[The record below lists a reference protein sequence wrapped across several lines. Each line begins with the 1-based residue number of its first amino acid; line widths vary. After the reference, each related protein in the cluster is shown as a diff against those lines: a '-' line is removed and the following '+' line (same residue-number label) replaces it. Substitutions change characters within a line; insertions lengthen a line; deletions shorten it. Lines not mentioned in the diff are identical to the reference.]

1 MSARSDGEE
10 TNLMNEFLSDHARSV
25 LLPDRRCTATSRSTG
40 ERCRKSSALGQF
52 VCDQHGAKSPLSIQA
67 AKERMAIL
75 VEPAMEVLYRATRSA
90 PPCETCGRSDA
101 DRDPTAVRAAQ
112 IILDRT
118 GHHPTLAL
126 TTAGPAAN
134 PYQDLTD
141 DELIEKLEAMLAD
154 ARERRDADQ
163 RRGLPQLLL
172 LDAFEVPEEGDVRST
187 LPEDAATEPSSD

>member
-1 MSARSDGEE
+1 MS
-10 TNLMNEFLSDHARSV
+10 EFLSDHARSV

-90 PPCETCGRSDA
+90 PPCEHCGRSDA

-118 GHHPTLAL
+118 GHHPTIAV
-126 TTAGPAAN
+126 AAASERN
-134 PYQDLTD
+134 PYEDFTD
-141 DELIEKLEAMLAD
+141 DQLIEKLEVMLAE

-163 RRGLPQLLL
+163 QRGLLEPEFLL
-172 LDAFEVPEEGDVRST
+172 LDAYEVLEDGEKRST
-187 LPEDAATEPSSD
+187 PPEDAAKEPSNA

>member
-1 MSARSDGEE
+1 
-10 TNLMNEFLSDHARSV
+10 MNEFLSDHARSV

-40 ERCRKSSALGQF
+40 ERCGRASALGQF
-52 VCDQHGAKSPLSIQA
+52 VCDKHGAKAPLSIQA

-90 PPCETCGRSDA
+90 PPCEHCGRSDA

-126 TTAGPAAN
+126 TTATSAQN
-134 PYQDLTD
+134 PYEDLTD
-141 DELIEKLEAMLAD
+141 DQLIEKLEAMLAE
-154 ARERRDADQ
+154 ACERRDADQ
-163 RRGLPQLLL
+163 QRILPQSGFLLV
-172 LDAFEVPEEGDVRST
+172 DAYEVLEEGDDTRST
-187 LPEDAATEPSSD
+187 PPEDATKEPSDA